1 MPQKDTLS
9 LVKRHFYLTFTAIGV
24 IMLVVGA
31 IWAVG
36 QIWTPISIMLVS
48 AFLVFILRTPVAF
61 FEKKGV
67 PRVLGAAIMYIVA
80 LMVISIIG
88 LIFVPIVSE
97 QLVSFIGMAPQYIQN
112 ASSYFSQTFTEI
124 STYLAD
130 SGIQGIV
137 STIGEEIAK
146 WATTFASNSASA
158 MFNTAST
165 IGTLFLIAGV
175 SFVVGFWVLK
185 DLPKFSKELYK
196 IVGPKH
202 EEDVHVISRA
212 FSRALGGYLRGMVV
226 SCLCT
231 GTMAFIAYTIV
242 GVPYAA
248 VLALFTGLM
257 VFIPFIG
264 PAIAWI
270 LAGVVGLLTS
280 PITGA
285 LAALL
290 TIASQMINDNVISP
304 RVMGGSVELHP
315 GIILVAIFTG
325 AALGG
330 VFGMLCAIPLTSAA
344 KTIFV
349 YYFEKRTGRQ
359 LVSEEGALFKGHP
372 TIPLD
377 PKSDA
382 IPSRADDTVLSDSPE
397 GAKETNLAKGAP
409 EVSNNNYSEKTA
421 EPKEEKNP

>member
-31 IWAVG
+31 IWAIG
-36 QIWTPISIMLVS
+36 QIWTPISIILVS

-61 FEKKGV
+61 LEKKGV
-67 PRVLGAAIMYIVA
+67 PRVLGAAIMYIAA
-80 LMVISIIG
+80 LMGIAAIG
-88 LIFVPIVSE
+88 LIFVPVVSE
-97 QLVSFIGMAPQYIQN
+97 QLVGFIGMAPQYIQN

-124 STYLAD
+124 SAYLAD

-137 STIGEEIAK
+137 SNIGEELAK

-158 MFNTAST
+158 MFSTAST

-185 DLPKFSKELYK
+185 DLPKFSREVYK
-196 IVGPKH
+196 IVGPKR
-202 EEDVHVISRA
+202 EEDVHVISKA

-231 GTMAFIAYTIV
+231 GTMAFIAYSVI

-280 PITGA
+280 PITGI
-285 LAALL
+285 LAAVL

-315 GIILVAIFTG
+315 GIILVAIFIG

-359 LVSEEGALFKGHP
+359 LVSEDGALFKGHP
-372 TIPLD
+372 TSPLS

-382 IPSRADDTVLSDSPE
+382 IPSRTGNADTSGYSE
-397 GAKETNLAKGAP
+397 GEKETNLVEGT
-409 EVSNNNYSEKTA
+409 SETPDEDNSKRLTGSQ
-421 EPKEEKNP
+421 KEKK